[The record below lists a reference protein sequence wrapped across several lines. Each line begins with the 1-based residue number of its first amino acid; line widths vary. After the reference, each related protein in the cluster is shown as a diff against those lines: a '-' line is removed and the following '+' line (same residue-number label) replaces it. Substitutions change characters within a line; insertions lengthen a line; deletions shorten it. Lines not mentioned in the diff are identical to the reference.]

1 MQVSLCDGISEIYRR
16 SGMKRFIWFS
26 SLLSL
31 IVFSDTSAAMDCR
44 LGEKYYFQAKSA
56 TDPVRSIEWLQLSIE
71 VCPNFNSWYMLGLLY
86 KNQGKINEAL
96 DAFVRAG
103 ENAGP
108 SKAEARALA
117 RRGELLAQTGQL
129 YQALRAFKLAKR
141 FHPEPAPDWLEK
153 SLKNAR
159 IQSCRVVMPAEEIV
173 SFLEVGTQISRDRRF
188 TIRPGVNIPV
198 QFDFDRFDL
207 NSRGIRQII
216 ELGEA
221 LTREKMRSRSFLLVG
236 HTDKRGTMA
245 YNQVLSEKRA
255 HSVKMELERRF
266 PSLIRRLKTEGRGET
281 ELFYGGDTE
290 LDHMLNRRVKVTL
303 VGSAGLN

>member
-1 MQVSLCDGISEIYRR
+1 
-16 SGMKRFIWFS
+16 MKRLVLLGG
-26 SLLSL
+26 LLSL
-31 IVFSDTSAAMDCR
+31 IVFSGSVAAMDCR

-56 TDPVRSIEWLQLSIE
+56 ADPVQSMEWLQRSIA

-86 KNQGKINEAL
+86 KNQGKINEAI
-96 DAFVRAG
+96 DAFVQAG

-129 YQALRAFKLAKR
+129 FQALRAFKLAKR

-153 SLKNAR
+153 SLKNTR
-159 IQSCRVVMPAEEIV
+159 IQSCRVVMPAEEIA
-173 SFLEVGTQISRDRRF
+173 SFLEADTQISRDRRF
-188 TIRPGVNIPV
+188 AIRPGVNIPV
-198 QFDFDRFDL
+198 QFDFDRSDL
-207 NSRGIRQII
+207 NPRGIRQIT

-236 HTDKRGTMA
+236 HTDKRGTTA

-281 ELFYGGDTE
+281 ELFYSGDTE
-290 LDHMLNRRVKVTL
+290 SDHMLNRRVKVTL
-303 VGSAGLN
+303 IRSTRSN

>member
-1 MQVSLCDGISEIYRR
+1 
-16 SGMKRFIWFS
+16 MKGLVFIGG
-26 SLLSL
+26 LLSL
-31 IVFSDTSAAMDCR
+31 IVFSGTAAAMDCR
-44 LGEKYYFQAKSA
+44 LGEKYYFQAKSSA
-56 TDPVRSIEWLQLSIE
+56 DPVQSIEWLQRSIE

-86 KNQGKINEAL
+86 QNRGNINEAI

-103 ENAGP
+103 ENAVT
-108 SKAEARALA
+108 SRAEAEALA

-129 YQALRAFKLAKR
+129 FQALCALNLAKR

-159 IQSCRVVMPAEEIV
+159 IQSCGVVMPAEEIA

-188 TIRPGVNIPV
+188 SIRPGVNLPV
-198 QFDFDRFDL
+198 QFDFDRSDL
-207 NSRGIRQII
+207 NSDGIRQVT
-216 ELGEA
+216 ELGKA
-221 LTREKMRSRSFLLVG
+221 LTREKMRSWSFLLVG
-236 HTDKRGTMA
+236 HTDIRGTRA

-281 ELFYGGDTE
+281 ELLYDGDTE
-290 LDHMLNRRVKVTL
+290 SDHMLNRRVKVTL
-303 VGSAGLN
+303 FYRSSSGIDP